1 MKEFLKDEKG
11 QAALEYILTVGMI
24 IMAVV
29 VMFVIYKKVAEASAG
44 EMNQTSDSTSS
55 VMSSKISAEVAK
67 IS

>member
-44 EMNQTSDSTSS
+44 EMNKTSDSTSS